1 MKKILIPLFYV
12 MLILSSTLLLVRA
25 STLNLTVTTNK
36 QSYNRYDQVQ
46 ISGILTQDGSAVTDS
61 LVAIQV
67 VDSRSNYAVTRTVN
81 TGQNPQTPL
90 LAEVN
95 TVYSSDA
102 GGNPVSTVAKN
113 GLAYF
118 TGTVSNYDLVTHT
131 ILVTINIYDSANVV
145 LSAGAGEIPVPA
157 RSTAG
162 FMISAFIPPGTA
174 SGTAVV
180 FADAYTAWPN
190 AGGVPYCPEISAT
203 FNINS
208 PGGSPPSTPS
218 GNQGAYGLVFKLPQ
232 RASVGSY
239 TVYTS
244 SAHDGTT
251 ASQSTAFTVAQPGD
265 FNGDAILDFSDTT
278 AYVKNYIK
286 YNDQQTWNPV
296 ADLDHDGDVDFVDT
310 TAYVKAYI
318 IYWSG

>member
-1 MKKILIPLFYV
+1 

-25 STLNLTVTTNK
+25 SAPNLTVTSNK

-46 ISGILTQDGSAVTDS
+46 ISGMLTLGGSPITDS
-61 LVAIQV
+61 LIAIQV
-67 VDSRSNYAVTRTVN
+67 VDSYGDYTVTRVVN

-95 TVYSSDA
+95 SVYSSDLS
-102 GGNPVSTVAKN
+102 GNPVSTVTKN

-118 TGTVSNYDLVTHT
+118 KATVSNYDLTSRT
-131 ILVTINIYDSANVV
+131 ILVTLNIYDSSNVV
-145 LSAGAGEIPVPA
+145 LDQVSAEIPIPG
-157 RSTAG
+157 RDTTS
-162 FMISAFIPPGTA
+162 FIISAFMPPGA
-174 SGTAVV
+174 VSGTAVV

-190 AGGVPYCPEISAT
+190 TGGVPYCPEISAT
-203 FNINS
+203 FNIES

-218 GNQGAYGLVFKLPQ
+218 GNQGAYNLIFKLPQ
-232 RASVGSY
+232 RAPVGSY
-239 TVYTS
+239 TVYTN
-244 SAHDGTT
+244 SAHDGT
-251 ASQSTAFTVAQPGD
+251 AALQSTVFTVVQPGD

-286 YNDQQTWNPV
+286 YNAQQTWDPI
-296 ADLDHDGDVDFVDT
+296 ADLNHDGIVDFADT
-310 TAYVKAYI
+310 TLYVKAYI

>member
-1 MKKILIPLFYV
+1 
-12 MLILSSTLLLVRA
+12 
-25 STLNLTVTTNK
+25 
-36 QSYNRYDQVQ
+36 
-46 ISGILTQDGSAVTDS
+46 
-61 LVAIQV
+61 
-67 VDSRSNYAVTRTVN
+67 VTRTVN

-95 TVYSSDA
+95 SVYSSDLS
-102 GGNPVSTVAKN
+102 GNPVSTVTKN

-118 TGTVSNYDLVTHT
+118 KATVSNYDLASRT
-131 ILVTINIYDSANVV
+131 ILVTLNIYDSNNVV
-145 LSAGAGEIPVPA
+145 LSQVSAEIPIPA
-157 RSTAG
+157 RDTTS
-162 FMISAFIPPGTA
+162 FIISAFIPPGA
-174 SGTAVV
+174 VSGTAVV

-218 GNQGAYGLVFKLPQ
+218 GNQGVYSLIFKLPQ

-244 SAHDGTT
+244 AARDGIT
-251 ASQSTAFTVAQPGD
+251 ASQSTSFTVIQPGD

-278 AYVKNYIK
+278 TYVKNYLK
-286 YNDQQTWNPV
+286 YNAQQPWNPA